1 MTKYEKISV
10 LAKETAR
17 SIGENKES
25 WMNYLDVASRLYKY
39 PFEDQILIYA
49 QRPDATACAPLEMW
63 NEKMFCWVNRGAKG
77 IALIDQESDY
87 PRLRYV
93 FDVSDVHKARRI
105 GKSPF
110 IWNIREEHEEVILA
124 ALERIYGTTNQDSS
138 FEDRI
143 YQISKRIADDYYE
156 EIVDDLIDV
165 SAGSYLEDLDGDTVS
180 LRLRETL
187 EQSVC
192 YTVLKRCGFDMAE
205 YEGEFPF
212 DYIHEFNTL
221 RTLSVLGSATSE
233 LCEPMLIQIGRSIA
247 RYDRELARHPSHARA
262 SRKEARVI
270 REDDFVIGLDS
281 NTSDWFVYD
290 NVTAK
295 NICYCD
301 SEEEAKEHILW
312 MVTHNQFY
320 KNERMEKE
328 NEPDIREE
336 RRLPDSE
343 SDTRR
348 GEADHVDQVRNPAEE
363 LSEELQTGDL
373 QRNASERR
381 IDGALSGDS
390 GTGRTEVRQSDGET
404 HEVTGS
410 DGAVESDQ
418 SLGVDKKDEH
428 DLSAGGG
435 SDSSGTGLSVE
446 ELESYT
452 PPENSPYRQMD
463 LFSLMSEQ
471 LGNIAVA
478 QVEKPIQLSF
488 PGTISEEK
496 VSKILCTGGGLENSR
511 KRIFAKY
518 EQGKTPEE
526 MTDFLRREY
535 GSTGKGFNFGEEQI
549 SVWFDENGM
558 LAAHGNSAL
567 ELTELK
573 LSWDCLLY
581 TSPSPRDS

>member
-110 IWNIREEHEEVILA
+110 IWNIREEHEEGILA

-320 KNERMEKE
+320 KNERMEKRMNLTYE
-328 NEPDIREE
+328 KNGDYRIPNLIPDEE
-336 RRLPDSE
+336 KQTMLTKYGILRRNYLKNYKRGIYSGMLLNGELMGHCLEIQEQAEQRLDNLTEKLMKSQGVTEQLKATNPLE
-343 SDTRR
+343 WTRKMNMIY
-348 GEADHVDQVRNPAEE
+348 QQAEE
-363 LSEELQTGDL
+363 AILQELVYQ
-373 QRNASERR
+373 
-381 IDGALSGDS
+381 
-390 GTGRTEVRQSDGET
+390 
-404 HEVTGS
+404 
-410 DGAVESDQ
+410 
-418 SLGVDKKDEH
+418 
-428 DLSAGGG
+428 
-435 SDSSGTGLSVE
+435 
-446 ELESYT
+446 
-452 PPENSPYRQMD
+452 
-463 LFSLMSEQ
+463 
-471 LGNIAVA
+471 
-478 QVEKPIQLSF
+478 
-488 PGTISEEK
+488 
-496 VSKILCTGGGLENSR
+496 
-511 KRIFAKY
+511 
-518 EQGKTPEE
+518 
-526 MTDFLRREY
+526 
-535 GSTGKGFNFGEEQI
+535 
-549 SVWFDENGM
+549 
-558 LAAHGNSAL
+558 
-567 ELTELK
+567 
-573 LSWDCLLY
+573 
-581 TSPSPRDS
+581 

>member
-110 IWNIREEHEEVILA
+110 IWNIREEHEEGILA

-143 YQISKRIADDYYE
+143 YQISKSIADDYYE

-221 RTLSVLGSATSE
+221 RTLSVLGSATTE

-247 RYDRELARHPSHARA
+247 RYERKRQSRESQIQRN
-262 SRKEARVI
+262 KV
-270 REDDFVIGLDS
+270 
-281 NTSDWFVYD
+281 N
-290 NVTAK
+290 
-295 NICYCD
+295 
-301 SEEEAKEHILW
+301 
-312 MVTHNQFY
+312 
-320 KNERMEKE
+320 KNERMEKK

-348 GEADHVDQVRNPAEE
+348 GGADHVDQVRNPAEE
-363 LSEELQTGDL
+363 LSEKSQTGDL
-373 QRNASERR
+373 QRSASERR

-435 SDSSGTGLSVE
+435 SDSSGAGLSVE
-446 ELESYT
+446 ELESYA

-488 PGTISEEK
+488 PR
-496 VSKILCTGGGLENSR
+496 NYFR
-511 KRIFAKY
+511 
-518 EQGKTPEE
+518 
-526 MTDFLRREY
+526 
-535 GSTGKGFNFGEEQI
+535 GKGREDSLHRRRVGKQQK
-549 SVWFDENGM
+549 EN
-558 LAAHGNSAL
+558 LC
-567 ELTELK
+567 K
-573 LSWDCLLY
+573 V
-581 TSPSPRDS
+581 

>member
-110 IWNIREEHEEVILA
+110 IWNIREEHEEGILA
-124 ALERIYGTTNQDSS
+124 GLERIYGATNQDSS

-165 SAGSYLEDLDGDTVS
+165 SSGSYLEDLDGDTVS

-212 DYIHEFNTL
+212 EYIHEFNTL

-247 RYDRELARHPSHARA
+247 RYERKRQSRESQIQRN
-262 SRKEARVI
+262 KV
-270 REDDFVIGLDS
+270 
-281 NTSDWFVYD
+281 N
-290 NVTAK
+290 
-295 NICYCD
+295 
-301 SEEEAKEHILW
+301 
-312 MVTHNQFY
+312 
-320 KNERMEKE
+320 KNERMEKK

-348 GEADHVDQVRNPAEE
+348 GEAKHVDQVRNPAEE
-363 LSEELQTGDL
+363 LSEKSQTGDL
-373 QRNASERR
+373 QWSASERR

-390 GTGRTEVRQSDGET
+390 GTGRADLTAGMIKRHGITTEIAGKPAFSRIRRQ
-404 HEVTGS
+404 
-410 DGAVESDQ
+410 
-418 SLGVDKKDEH
+418 
-428 DLSAGGG
+428 
-435 SDSSGTGLSVE
+435 
-446 ELESYT
+446 
-452 PPENSPYRQMD
+452 N
-463 LFSLMSEQ
+463 
-471 LGNIAVA
+471 
-478 QVEKPIQLSF
+478 
-488 PGTISEEK
+488 
-496 VSKILCTGGGLENSR
+496 
-511 KRIFAKY
+511 
-518 EQGKTPEE
+518 
-526 MTDFLRREY
+526 
-535 GSTGKGFNFGEEQI
+535 
-549 SVWFDENGM
+549 
-558 LAAHGNSAL
+558 
-567 ELTELK
+567 
-573 LSWDCLLY
+573 
-581 TSPSPRDS
+581 

>member
-1 MTKYEKISV
+1 
-10 LAKETAR
+10 
-17 SIGENKES
+17 
-25 WMNYLDVASRLYKY
+25 MNYLDVASRLYKY

-110 IWNIREEHEEVILA
+110 IWNIREEHEEGILA
-124 ALERIYGTTNQDSS
+124 ALERIYGATNQDSS

-247 RYDRELARHPSHARA
+247 RYERKRQSRESQ
-262 SRKEARVI
+262 I
-270 REDDFVIGLDS
+270 Q
-281 NTSDWFVYD
+281 
-290 NVTAK
+290 
-295 NICYCD
+295 
-301 SEEEAKEHILW
+301 
-312 MVTHNQFY
+312 HNKVN

-348 GEADHVDQVRNPAEE
+348 GEEKHVDQVRNPAEE
-363 LSEELQTGDL
+363 LSENHKRGIYSGLLLNGELMAHCLEIQEQAE
-373 QRNASERR
+373 QRLDN
-381 IDGALSGDS
+381 L
-390 GTGRTEVRQSDGET
+390 TEKLMKSQG
-404 HEVTGS
+404 VT
-410 DGAVESDQ
+410 
-418 SLGVDKKDEH
+418 
-428 DLSAGGG
+428 
-435 SDSSGTGLSVE
+435 
-446 ELESYT
+446 
-452 PPENSPYRQMD
+452 
-463 LFSLMSEQ
+463 EQ
-471 LGNIAVA
+471 LKATNPLEWTRKMNMIYQQA
-478 QVEKPIQLSF
+478 
-488 PGTISEEK
+488 EE
-496 VSKILCTGGGLENSR
+496 VIL
-511 KRIFAKY
+511 
-518 EQGKTPEE
+518 Q
-526 MTDFLRREY
+526 
-535 GSTGKGFNFGEEQI
+535 
-549 SVWFDENGM
+549 
-558 LAAHGNSAL
+558 
-567 ELTELK
+567 ELV
-573 LSWDCLLY
+573 Y
-581 TSPSPRDS
+581 Q

>member
-110 IWNIREEHEEVILA
+110 IWNIREEHEEGILA
-124 ALERIYGTTNQDSS
+124 GLERIYGATNQDSS

-165 SAGSYLEDLDGDTVS
+165 SSGSYLEDLDGDTVS

-221 RTLSVLGSATSE
+221 RTLSVLGSATTE

-247 RYDRELARHPSHARA
+247 RYERKRQSRESQIQRN
-262 SRKEARVI
+262 KV
-270 REDDFVIGLDS
+270 
-281 NTSDWFVYD
+281 N
-290 NVTAK
+290 
-295 NICYCD
+295 
-301 SEEEAKEHILW
+301 
-312 MVTHNQFY
+312 
-320 KNERMEKE
+320 KNERMEKK

-348 GEADHVDQVRNPAEE
+348 GGADHVDQVRNPAEE
-363 LSEELQTGDL
+363 LSEEPQTGDL
-373 QRNASERR
+373 QRTASERR
-381 IDGALSGDS
+381 IDGTLSGDS

-404 HEVTGS
+404 HDVTGS

-446 ELESYT
+446 ELEGYA

-496 VSKILCTGGGLENSR
+496 VAKILCTGGGLENSR

-558 LAAHGNSAL
+558 SAAHGNSAL
-567 ELTELK
+567 EHTELK
-573 LSWDCLLY
+573 LSWEEIEKIIRSQVESGTYMDSTEAYMVDYYERKRITNQLY
-581 TSPSPRDS
+581 FFYRDSIGEFPMSAKQKDTTSAKMKPMKI

>member
-110 IWNIREEHEEVILA
+110 IWNIREEHEEGILA

-290 NVTAK
+290 
-295 NICYCD
+295 CC
-301 SEEEAKEHILW
+301 
-312 MVTHNQFY
+312 
-320 KNERMEKE
+320 
-328 NEPDIREE
+328 
-336 RRLPDSE
+336 
-343 SDTRR
+343 
-348 GEADHVDQVRNPAEE
+348 
-363 LSEELQTGDL
+363 
-373 QRNASERR
+373 
-381 IDGALSGDS
+381 
-390 GTGRTEVRQSDGET
+390 
-404 HEVTGS
+404 
-410 DGAVESDQ
+410 
-418 SLGVDKKDEH
+418 
-428 DLSAGGG
+428 
-435 SDSSGTGLSVE
+435 
-446 ELESYT
+446 
-452 PPENSPYRQMD
+452 
-463 LFSLMSEQ
+463 
-471 LGNIAVA
+471 
-478 QVEKPIQLSF
+478 
-488 PGTISEEK
+488 
-496 VSKILCTGGGLENSR
+496 
-511 KRIFAKY
+511 
-518 EQGKTPEE
+518 
-526 MTDFLRREY
+526 
-535 GSTGKGFNFGEEQI
+535 
-549 SVWFDENGM
+549 
-558 LAAHGNSAL
+558 
-567 ELTELK
+567 
-573 LSWDCLLY
+573 
-581 TSPSPRDS
+581 

>member
-110 IWNIREEHEEVILA
+110 IWNIREEHEEGILA

-143 YQISKRIADDYYE
+143 YQISKSIADDYYE

-221 RTLSVLGSATSE
+221 RTLSVLGSATTE

-247 RYDRELARHPSHARA
+247 RYERKRQSRESQIQRN
-262 SRKEARVI
+262 KV
-270 REDDFVIGLDS
+270 
-281 NTSDWFVYD
+281 N
-290 NVTAK
+290 
-295 NICYCD
+295 
-301 SEEEAKEHILW
+301 
-312 MVTHNQFY
+312 
-320 KNERMEKE
+320 KNERMEKRMSLTYE
-328 NEPDIREE
+328 KNGDYRIPNLIPDEE
-336 RRLPDSE
+336 EQTMLTKYGILRRNYLKNHKRGIYSGLLLNGELMAHCLEIQEQAEQRLDNLTEKLMKSQGVTEQLKATNPLE
-343 SDTRR
+343 WTRKMNMIY
-348 GEADHVDQVRNPAEE
+348 QQAEE
-363 LSEELQTGDL
+363 VILQELVYQ
-373 QRNASERR
+373 
-381 IDGALSGDS
+381 
-390 GTGRTEVRQSDGET
+390 
-404 HEVTGS
+404 
-410 DGAVESDQ
+410 
-418 SLGVDKKDEH
+418 
-428 DLSAGGG
+428 
-435 SDSSGTGLSVE
+435 
-446 ELESYT
+446 
-452 PPENSPYRQMD
+452 
-463 LFSLMSEQ
+463 
-471 LGNIAVA
+471 
-478 QVEKPIQLSF
+478 
-488 PGTISEEK
+488 
-496 VSKILCTGGGLENSR
+496 
-511 KRIFAKY
+511 
-518 EQGKTPEE
+518 
-526 MTDFLRREY
+526 
-535 GSTGKGFNFGEEQI
+535 
-549 SVWFDENGM
+549 
-558 LAAHGNSAL
+558 
-567 ELTELK
+567 
-573 LSWDCLLY
+573 
-581 TSPSPRDS
+581 

>member
-10 LAKETAR
+10 LAKETAS

-110 IWNIREEHEEVILA
+110 IWNIREEQEEGILA

-165 SAGSYLEDLDGDTVS
+165 SAGSYLEDLDGDIVS

-192 YTVLKRCGFDMAE
+192 YTVLKRCGIDMAE

-247 RYDRELARHPSHARA
+247 RYERKRQSRESQIQRN
-262 SRKEARVI
+262 KV
-270 REDDFVIGLDS
+270 
-281 NTSDWFVYD
+281 N
-290 NVTAK
+290 
-295 NICYCD
+295 
-301 SEEEAKEHILW
+301 
-312 MVTHNQFY
+312 
-320 KNERMEKE
+320 KNERMEKK

-336 RRLPDSE
+336 RRLPDSK

-348 GEADHVDQVRNPAEE
+348 GEADHVDQVRVTSKE
-363 LSEELQTGDL
+363 LSEEPQTGDL
-373 QRNASERR
+373 QRSASERR

-435 SDSSGTGLSVE
+435 SDSSGAGLSVE
-446 ELESYT
+446 ELESYA

-488 PGTISEEK
+488 PR
-496 VSKILCTGGGLENSR
+496 NYFR
-511 KRIFAKY
+511 
-518 EQGKTPEE
+518 
-526 MTDFLRREY
+526 
-535 GSTGKGFNFGEEQI
+535 GKGREDSLHRRRVGKQQK
-549 SVWFDENGM
+549 EN
-558 LAAHGNSAL
+558 LC
-567 ELTELK
+567 K
-573 LSWDCLLY
+573 V
-581 TSPSPRDS
+581 